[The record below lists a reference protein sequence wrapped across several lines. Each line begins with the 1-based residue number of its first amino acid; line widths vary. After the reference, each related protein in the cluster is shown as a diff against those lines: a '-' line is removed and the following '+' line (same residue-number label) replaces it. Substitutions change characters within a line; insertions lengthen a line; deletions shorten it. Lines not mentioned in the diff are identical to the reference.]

1 MCNNIIKIL
10 ERVVEII
17 NGVDYLILEVFRGF
31 LLIYMYF
38 KSVLFLTG

>member
-17 NGVDYLILEVFRGF
+17 IGVDYLILEVFRGF
-31 LLIYMYF
+31 LPI
-38 KSVLFLTG
+38 KSKVKVSVFFN